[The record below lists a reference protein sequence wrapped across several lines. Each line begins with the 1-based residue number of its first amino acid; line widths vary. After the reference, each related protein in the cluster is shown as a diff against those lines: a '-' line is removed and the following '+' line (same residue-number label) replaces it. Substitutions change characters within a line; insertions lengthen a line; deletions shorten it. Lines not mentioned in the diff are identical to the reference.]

1 MRGKMT
7 IAAIAVLVAVIVLWF
22 ILRPSSDVKTIPE
35 VRDAAET
42 GVEVGKVAPDF
53 TASGLDGDTIA
64 LSDMRGKPVLLN
76 FWATWCP
83 PCREEMPV
91 IQRYFEEAGSA
102 VQILAVNLTTNE
114 SSPKEVEEFLRR
126 EGYTFPVALDVDGSA
141 AKLYMIRFIPTT
153 FFIDEDGVIR
163 RLHVGPLSREMIEE
177 VFGEM

>member
-1 MRGKMT
+1 
-7 IAAIAVLVAVIVLWF
+7 
-22 ILRPSSDVKTIPE
+22 
-35 VRDAAET
+35 
-42 GVEVGKVAPDF
+42 
-53 TASGLDGDTIA
+53 
-64 LSDMRGKPVLLN
+64 
-76 FWATWCP
+76 
-83 PCREEMPV
+83 MPV

-141 AKLYMIRFIPTT
+141 AKALYDTLHTYI

-177 VFGEM
+177 SSGRCNSSIRLRQAVLEDGEELSHLVDFGYIDFRRPEGFFFLRLIQDRPPRVYDHGVSAEGRARRTAAPVAGYDIHLVFYSPG